1 MKTRPQPPFDAR
13 RAEMV
18 RQDLAGRGV
27 RDERVLEAMGSV
39 PREAFVPAGQ
49 RRSAYADRA
58 LPLRFGQTVSQ
69 PYVVAVT
76 LAALRL
82 APTDRVLE
90 VGAGSGYAAAVASRL
105 AAEVVAVERIESL
118 AADARARLRDLGY
131 DNVTVVWA
139 DGAQGH
145 LPGAP
150 YDAIFLSAAARS
162 VPAELFGQLAERGR
176 LVAPVGASGRDQQLA
191 LYEMPASG
199 AGTSDPRVSGD
210 RSPTGGASG
219 VAPRRRAELLPVAF
233 VPLLP
238 GVRATGK

>member
-69 PYVVAVT
+69 PYVVAVM

-90 VGAGSGYAAAVASRL
+90 IGAGSGYAAAVASRL

-118 AADARARLRDLGY
+118 AADARARLRDLGF

-145 LPGAP
+145 PPGAP
-150 YDAIFLSAAARS
+150 YDAIFISAAAPS
-162 VPAELFGQLAERGR
+162 VPAALFGQLAEGGR
-176 LVAPVGASGRDQQLA
+176 LVAPVGATGRDQQLA
-191 LYEMPASG
+191 LYEMPAPG
-199 AGTSDPRVSGD
+199 AGAFGDGSSGL
-210 RSPTGGASG
+210 
-219 VAPRRRAELLPVAF
+219 APRRRAGLLPVAF